1 MFIYT
6 KDQVLAH
13 SEDKPASVS
22 KMRGFAIYQLRGV
35 SHAEGRWRMEQGM
48 LNAGRKGTLSDGE
61 VEVLNDGQVGH
72 AGRWRVGAS

>member
-1 MFIYT
+1 
-6 KDQVLAH
+6 
-13 SEDKPASVS
+13 
-22 KMRGFAIYQLRGV
+22 
-35 SHAEGRWRMEQGM
+35 M